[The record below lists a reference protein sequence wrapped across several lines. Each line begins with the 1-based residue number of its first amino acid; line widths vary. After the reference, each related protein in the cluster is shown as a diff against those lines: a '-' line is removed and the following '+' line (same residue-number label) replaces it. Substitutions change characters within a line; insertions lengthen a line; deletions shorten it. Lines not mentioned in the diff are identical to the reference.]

1 MGDDERYADYVR
13 ARSPALRRTAYL
25 LCGDWHRAED
35 ALQAVLI
42 ALYVRPPNDWAAVDA
57 WARTALVR
65 RLVDESRRP
74 WRRCERSVST
84 LPDAPA
90 DGGDATDRLDLVAAL
105 RKLPD
110 RQRAVVVLRYW
121 EGLDVAQ
128 TAATLHI
135 SEGTVKSHTSRA
147 LAALRHVMEDS
158 SA

>member
-1 MGDDERYADYVR
+1 MGDERYEDYVR

-25 LCGDWHRAED
+25 LCGDWQRAED
-35 ALQAVLI
+35 AVQAVLI

-57 WARTALVR
+57 WTRTALVR
-65 RLVDESRRP
+65 RVIDESRRP
-74 WRRCERSVST
+74 WRRRERSVST

-90 DGGDATDRLDLVAAL
+90 DSGEATDRLDLVAAL
-105 RKLPD
+105 RRLPE

-128 TAATLHI
+128 TAAALRI

-147 LAALRHVMEDS
+147 LAALRLVMEDS